1 MQGRTDGVDRFGDI
15 VAGLVSFFLLD
26 FAEIGHRFYHRE
38 LAVDLILEHELDFT
52 DRLIAHSFASSL
64 KPVIDPP
71 RDSTHENDT
80 KETDSPRADSRGT
93 RPDDGDKYYRE
104 TQ

>member
-1 MQGRTDGVDRFGDI
+1 VQGRTDGVDRFGDV

-26 FAEIGHRFYHRE
+26 FA
-38 LAVDLILEHELDFT
+38 
-52 DRLIAHSFASSL
+52 DRLIAHAFASSL

-80 KETDSPRADSRGT
+80 KETDSLRADSRGT